1 MDDQFTVEL
10 QTLEDNMKVSIAK
23 EEESVV
29 AIRKQC
35 EKKRVAMAVLH
46 L

>member
-1 MDDQFTVEL
+1 MDDQFTLEL

-23 EEESVV
+23 EEESVM

-35 EKKRVAMAVLH
+35 EKKRAAMVVLQ